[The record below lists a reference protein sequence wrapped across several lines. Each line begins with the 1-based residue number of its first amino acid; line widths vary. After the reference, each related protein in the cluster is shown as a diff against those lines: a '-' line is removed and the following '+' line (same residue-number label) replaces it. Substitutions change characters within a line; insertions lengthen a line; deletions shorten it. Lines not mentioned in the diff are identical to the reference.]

1 MKDLII
7 RSETV
12 QDTEKLANVI
22 ASLIKKYDLILLKGE
37 LGSGKTTFARSIIN
51 SKYFANDLDHIV
63 PSPTFSLLQ
72 TYEFNNRI
80 IGHADLYRVQNKE
93 EITVLDL
100 QKIVDEGSL
109 IIEWPEIIDSIISAN
124 ILNINFEIQNNT
136 LNLIVDDGGGWKDRI
151 RSISLKS

>member
-1 MKDLII
+1 MKDLIFK
-7 RSETV
+7 SETV
-12 QDTEKLANVI
+12 QDTKKFAESL

-51 SKYFANDLDHIV
+51 SKYFANDINHIV
-63 PSPTFSLLQ
+63 PSPTFNLLQ
-72 TYEFNNRI
+72 IYEFGNRT

-109 IIEWPEIIDSIISAN
+109 I
-124 ILNINFEIQNNT
+124 
-136 LNLIVDDGGGWKDRI
+136 V
-151 RSISLKS
+151 

>member
-1 MKDLII
+1 MKDLIFK
-7 RSETV
+7 SETV
-12 QDTEKLANVI
+12 QDTEKFAERL

-51 SKYFANDLDHIV
+51 SKYFANDVNHIV

-72 TYEFNNRI
+72 IYQFNNRI

-124 ILNINFEIQNNT
+124 ILNINFEIQNKT